1 MIGVLDEKVKSRFV
15 LACGMAVARNPL
27 CFLACLTTDNWR
39 QTFMEVRMTLLM
51 PLVTFLTLVLTLST
65 PLFSLAQ
72 SGDDRARA
80 LGESLTANPD
90 WKYPII
96 DAALTCEQA
105 NRISHRAVE
114 RLGYTVAS
122 FTPATAEKVGELK
135 GIRDGLWGE
144 KEPVTVKLTCPAD
157 GPRIDARP
165 DIPPC
170 EQGNRISRLAIE
182 RQGYKV
188 TEFTPAGLGKA
199 GIVKGEKQDEKPLVI
214 TLFCSRNNGVVMETS
229 SESPLLKKEDFYLA
243 ISDFERGFYAM
254 FKGERSLVV
263 KEQTAVVS
271 NQLQVTMKPLSAVES
286 KIIFGMD
293 VTTVLPVQ
301 IEITN
306 PTARSYQVEADQ
318 IALLSTSGQR
328 VKPLGEKGGPF
339 PAPALTSQMVAPK
352 SGVKGYLYFPPGTYT
367 GGRGSLVE
375 KESQE
380 SEGFAVQF

>member
-1 MIGVLDEKVKSRFV
+1 MTRLVS
-15 LACGMAVARNPL
+15 LA
-27 CFLACLTTDNWR
+27 
-39 QTFMEVRMTLLM
+39 
-51 PLVTFLTLVLTLST
+51 TFLTMVFTLGT
-65 PLFSLAQ
+65 PLCGWAQ
-72 SGDDRARA
+72 SGNDRARA
-80 LGESLTANPD
+80 LGQSLTADPD
-90 WKYPII
+90 WQYPII

-105 NRISHRAVE
+105 NHISHRAVE
-114 RLGYTVAS
+114 RLGYTVVS
-122 FTPATAEKVGELK
+122 FAPATTEKDGEIK
-135 GIRDGLWGE
+135 GARDGLWGE
-144 KEPVTVKLTCPAD
+144 KEPVTVKLTCPSD
-157 GPRIDARP
+157 GPHIEAHP

-188 TEFTPAGLGKA
+188 TEFTPAALSKA
-199 GIVKGEKQDEKPLVI
+199 GIVKGEKQGQPPLVI

-229 SESPLLKKEDFYLA
+229 SESPVLKKEDFYLA
-243 ISDFERGFYAM
+243 ISDFERGFFAM

-263 KEQTAVVS
+263 KTQAPVVS
-271 NQLQVTMKPLSAVES
+271 NQLQVAMKPLSSVES

-306 PTARSYQVEADQ
+306 PTPRSYQVEADQ
-318 IALLSTSGQR
+318 ITLLTSSGQR
-328 VKPLGEKGGPF
+328 VKPLSAKGSTF
-339 PAPALTSQMVAPK
+339 PAPALTNQTVAGK

>member
-1 MIGVLDEKVKSRFV
+1 MT
-15 LACGMAVARNPL
+15 PL
-27 CFLACLTTDNWR
+27 
-39 QTFMEVRMTLLM
+39 VS
-51 PLVTFLTLVLTLST
+51 LVTFLTLVFTLST
-65 PLFSLAQ
+65 PLFSSAQ
-72 SGDDRARA
+72 SDDDRAQA
-80 LGESLTANPD
+80 LGQSPTANVD
-90 WKYPII
+90 WQYPII

-105 NRISHRAVE
+105 NQICHRAVE
-114 RLGYTVAS
+114 RLGYAVAS
-122 FTPATAEKVGELK
+122 FTPATTDKAGEIK

-157 GPRIDARP
+157 GPHIDAHP

-214 TLFCSRNNGVVMETS
+214 TLFCSRNDGVVMETS
-229 SESPLLKKEDFYLA
+229 SESPVLKKEDFYLA

-263 KEQTAVVS
+263 KDHAPAVAS
-271 NQLQVTMKPLSAVES
+271 NQLQVTMKPLSLVES

-318 IALLSTSGQR
+318 IALLTTSGQR